1 MRFTHIFSDMDGT
14 LLNSHGRL
22 TDSNAQLIRQAGIPL
37 TLVSARAPMEMKEA
51 IDKLGLTGTQI
62 GFNGGLIYRYV
73 QDRIQ
78 VLHQQALEQSDATY
92 LVRLINQHYP
102 HLSQSYYDLEN
113 WYTYKMDAGID
124 YEYQLTKQ
132 APTLIGEDRFV
143 KAATS
148 IFKIML
154 ITFDG
159 TEMRALK
166 AHLEGLDL
174 PNVAIQQSGDFYLE
188 ITHKKAKKSTGIDY
202 ILKKEALKPKQVA
215 AFGDGHNDLPMFE
228 RVGLA
233 VAMGNAAE
241 YIKKQAAF
249 VSTTNDE
256 DGVGR
261 GIHAFLF

>member
-1 MRFTHIFSDMDGT
+1 MTITRIFSDMDGT
-14 LLNSHGRL
+14 LLNSQGRL
-22 TDSNAQLIRQAGIPL
+22 TDSNAQLIAQAGIPL

-62 GFNGGLIYRYV
+62 GFNGGLIYRYT
-73 QDRIQ
+73 QQGIQ
-78 VLHQQALEQSDATY
+78 ALHQQALEQADATY
-92 LVRLINQHYP
+92 LVRFINQHFP

-124 YEYQLTKQ
+124 YEQQLTRQ
-132 APTLIGEDRFV
+132 APTIIGEDQYIKV
-143 KAATS
+143 KTS

-159 TEMRALK
+159 QEMKHLK
-166 AHLEGLDL
+166 ARLDELNL
-174 PNVAIQQSGDFYLE
+174 PDVSIQQSGKFYLE

-202 ILKKEALKPKQVA
+202 VIKEENLKPKKLA

-233 VAMGNAAE
+233 IAMDNASQE
-241 YIKKQAAF
+241 IKDIADLVTK
-249 VSTTNDE
+249 SHDE
-256 DGVGR
+256 DGVGQ
-261 GIHAFLF
+261 GIHTFLL